1 MSSGIKALLKAEK
14 EAAEVVNEAR
24 KYRTNHLKSAKT
36 DAQKEIEEYRKQK
49 ETELQN
55 YEKEQTGVN
64 SNIEKEATAHT
75 EKELA
80 GIEKQ
85 YEDKKGAAVKLI
97 SDAAIHPTSELHINA
112 SIQ

>member
-14 EAAEVVNEAR
+14 EAAEVVNDAR

-36 DAQKEIEEYRKQK
+36 DAQREIEDYRKQK

-55 YEKEQTGVN
+55 YEKEQAGLNT
-64 SNIEKEATAHT
+64 NIEKEANAHI

-80 GIEKQ
+80 EIEKQ
-85 YEDKKGAAVKLI
+85 YEDKKGAALQLI
-97 SDAAIHPTSELHINA
+97 LDAATQPTAELHINA
-112 SIQ
+112 SI